1 MNKKIISLLFIVLHA
16 SSQAANE
23 RHPNFVNRRKN
34 ILLSAVDQPSL
45 NTNIDA
51 NEADVPKERKNT
63 PDDKEFRDID
73 AQPNDVQTEESGGVE
88 IGVGKIMQKE
98 TPEIDDEET
107 IDFNFENTSLDQ
119 LINYVADVFHY
130 QFISPEIL
138 DPLPQGEKK
147 IKGNLVSFKTNR
159 SLSKHEAWDLFLTF
173 LNMAGFG
180 VTPDPQPNTFRILSF
195 DTAKR
200 APLPTFIGV
209 DLNKIP
215 EDIADS
221 DQLIRYVYFIENTT
235 IEALEPM
242 INQMKSPT
250 ATVLMLKEHRAILII
265 DRAYN
270 TVSLMRIIKELDKVS
285 MPQTMSVLKLR
296 RAGAKEVAEL
306 YQALI
311 KGGDEKAPA
320 QNRVLQRKQPTS
332 YYFPENVRVIAE
344 ERTNSLILLGPVE
357 SIKKI
362 EDFVIQYIDVE
373 LDKSFSP
380 LFVHN
385 LRYADAGIV
394 SEIMSEVT
402 KIGSESGLRAIGGV
416 RGTDKFLKPMTF
428 TPDKSTN
435 RIIIKADYEDYL
447 KAKAIIE
454 KLDEPQAQV
463 AIEVLIL
470 SLSVSDMKILGTQLR
485 TKQPCGTNGIFGN
498 NVTWQT
504 SGLFG
509 GSGYTQE
516 GVVVNSAGS
525 GASRLLGDL
534 INLVTTAGAG
544 STVVSLG
551 DAAGAY
557 AIIQALESINSTQTV
572 ANPFLLATNRTKAT
586 VEVGTTERVIASSI
600 IQTGT
605 DVGQDTYKDEAA
617 DLTVVVTPT
626 INSDGMI
633 TLDLNISLESFL
645 GVFNPAF
652 VQKNTQKVV
661 TKALVADKEVIAV
674 GGLVQDTTNDTV
686 SKVPILGDIPII
698 GWLFKNRNKQEMKQ
712 SLLILISTQIVRP
725 DNNGGGDAFTL
736 RHIDKYESSLS
747 SLYPREQK
755 IDPIHRWFFEDRQE
769 DSGQLLD
776 DFVFNRH
783 AHATEGMAAKRKRN
797 RKAKAPSKE
806 TNSGV
811 AP

>member
-1 MNKKIISLLFIVLHA
+1 MNKKIISLLFILIYA
-16 SSQAANE
+16 SSDMVSEAY
-23 RHPNFVNRRKN
+23 PTSFNRRKN
-34 ILLSAVDQPSL
+34 ILLSAVDEPSL
-45 NTNIDA
+45 HTAVDA
-51 NEADVPKERKNT
+51 VEAEPVIKERKNT

-73 AQPNDVQTEESGGVE
+73 ASTSGTDLNASDNQTVSQDA
-88 IGVGKIMQKE
+88 K
-98 TPEIDDEET
+98 PEFDDEET
-107 IDFNFENTSLDQ
+107 IDFNFENTSLEQ
-119 LINYVADVFHY
+119 LVNYVADVFHY

-159 SLSKHEAWDLFLTF
+159 SLSKKEAWDLFLTF

-195 DTAKR
+195 DAAKR
-200 APLPTFIGV
+200 APLPTFIGI
-209 DLNKIP
+209 DPNSIP
-215 EDIADS
+215 DDIASS

-235 IEALEPM
+235 VKALKP
-242 INQMKSPT
+242 IIDQMKSPA
-250 ATVLMLKEHRAILII
+250 ATVLMLEEHRAILMI
-265 DRAYN
+265 DTAYN
-270 TVSLMRIIKELDKVS
+270 IVSLMRIIKELDKIS

-311 KGGDEKAPA
+311 KGGDEKTQQP
-320 QNRVLQRKQPTS
+320 NRVLQRKQPTS

-344 ERTNSLILLGPVE
+344 ERSNSLILLGPVE

-380 LFVHN
+380 LFVYN
-385 LRYADAGIV
+385 LRYADAKTV
-394 SEIMSEVT
+394 ADIMT
-402 KIGSESGLRAIGGV
+402 ATTQIGATSGLRTIGGV
-416 RGTDKFLKPMTF
+416 RGQDKFLKPMTF
-428 TPDKSTN
+428 TPDTTTN

-447 KAKAIIE
+447 KVRAIIE
-454 KLDEPQAQV
+454 QLDEPQEQV

-470 SLSVSDMKILGTQLR
+470 SLSISDMKILGTQLR

-516 GVVVNSAGS
+516 GLVVNSAGS

-534 INLVTTAGAG
+534 INLVTSTGAG
-544 STVVSLG
+544 STVLSLG
-551 DAAGAY
+551 DSAGAY
-557 AIIQALESINSTQTV
+557 AIIQALESINSTQTI
-572 ANPFLLATNRTKAT
+572 ANPFLLATNRTKAN
-586 VEVGTTERVIASSI
+586 VEVGTTERVVASSI
-600 IQTGT
+600 IQTGST
-605 DVGQDTYKDEAA
+605 AQDTYKDEAA
-617 DLTVVVTPT
+617 NLTVTVTPT

-633 TLDLNISLESFL
+633 SLDLNIKLESFL

-652 VQKNTQKVV
+652 VQKNTQAVV
-661 TKALVADKEVIAV
+661 TKTIVADKEVIAV
-674 GGLVQDTTNDTV
+674 GGLIQDTTTDTV
-686 SKVPILGDIPII
+686 SKVPILGDIPIL
-698 GWLFKNRNKQEMKQ
+698 GWLFKNRSKQEIKQ
-712 SLLILISTQIVRP
+712 SLLILVSTQIVRS
-725 DNNGGGDAFTL
+725 DNNEGGDRFTI
-736 RHIDKYESSLS
+736 RHIDKYESSLAA
-747 SLYPREQK
+747 LYPRDQK

-783 AHATEGMAAKRKRN
+783 PHATEGMSKKRKRN
-797 RKAKAPSKE
+797 QKAQMAAKA
-806 TNSGV
+806 NNQG
-811 AP
+811 AAA